1 MLRRLIL
8 APVLVAAVMAAG
20 CGDDPITVPPLDTPV
35 VVSETFSGTVTVNGA
50 FVHPFTVARAGSV
63 TAQVTA
69 LAPDDTITVG
79 LALGTWNATG
89 ACQVVIANDSAKLSS
104 AVLGT
109 ATTPGVLCVRIYDV
123 GGLTTATNY
132 DVKVDHF

>member
-1 MLRRLIL
+1 MLRRLIR
-8 APVLVAAVMAAG
+8 ATVLVAAVMAAG
-20 CGDDPITVPPLDTPV
+20 CGDDPITAPPLETPT

-50 FVHPFTVARAGSV
+50 FTHPFTVARAGSV

-69 LAPDDTITVG
+69 LAPDDTVTIG
-79 LALGTWNATG
+79 LALGTWNG
-89 ACQVVIANDSAKLSS
+89 FACQVIIANDTAKLSS

-109 ATTPGVLCVRIYDV
+109 ATTPGSLCVRVYDV
-123 GGLTTATNY
+123 GGLAAATNY